1 MYYDIKASGQR
12 IQQLRKAAGFT
23 LEGLSDRL
31 NITDRQLRRIEKGES
46 ESSVDLLIEL
56 ACVFEVSLDYL
67 ILGKAIS
74 KNDAKNVLMQAAEY
88 LTALADKSCE

>member
-1 MYYDIKASGQR
+1 MYYDTKASGQR

-31 NITDRQLRRIEKGES
+31 NITDRQLRRIETGES
-46 ESSVDLLIEL
+46 GSSVDLLIEL

-88 LTALADKSCE
+88 LAALADKSCE

>member
-46 ESSVDLLIEL
+46 GSSVDLLIEI

-67 ILGKAIS
+67 TLGRAVNE
-74 KNDAKNVLMQAAEY
+74 NDAKNILKQAAEY
-88 LTALADKSCE
+88 LTTFADKL

>member
-31 NITDRQLRRIEKGES
+31 NITDRQLRRIEKGEKRLPHGRGS
-46 ESSVDLLIEL
+46 GSGCRHHCCYLRFTRDCENAWHSS
-56 ACVFEVSLDYL
+56 S
-67 ILGKAIS
+67 
-74 KNDAKNVLMQAAEY
+74 EY
-88 LTALADKSCE
+88 L

>member
-46 ESSVDLLIEL
+46 GSSVDLLIEL

-67 ILGKAIS
+67 ILGKAIN

>member
-1 MYYDIKASGQR
+1 MAKDWNAVAPDGSIH
-12 IQQLRKAAGFT
+12 
-23 LEGLSDRL
+23 ELSY
-31 NITDRQLRRIEKGES
+31 
-46 ESSVDLLIEL
+46 VDLLIEL